1 MYASNIDKSG
11 KVHKGKYVRAGECV
25 FPFRYKN
32 KLYNK
37 CLDTGKGPWC
47 ATSVK
52 SKKAIDT
59 WGYCVDDDVVKA
71 AMNLKRIGRNKSNNV
86 VSNIKKSKRK
96 KSNNVV
102 SNTKK
107 KASLMRK
114 EFLKLSKKYQKH
126 KANQIIKKKMARK
139 IKSNNLRNTIRKIKS
154 KKNKNKK

>member
-11 KVHKGKYVRAGECV
+11 KVHKGKYVKAGKCV

-71 AMNLKRIGRNKSNNV
+71 AMRYRIENETKNV
-86 VSNIKKSKRK
+86 NQ
-96 KSNNVV
+96 
-102 SNTKK
+102 
-107 KASLMRK
+107 
-114 EFLKLSKKYQKH
+114 KYV
-126 KANQIIKKKMARK
+126 
-139 IKSNNLRNTIRKIKS
+139 T
-154 KKNKNKK
+154 

>member
-71 AMNLKRIGRNKSNNV
+71 AMNLKRMGK
-86 VSNIKKSKRK
+86 K

-102 SNTKK
+102 SKTKK
-107 KASLMRK
+107 RASLMRK

-126 KANQIIKKKMARK
+126 KANQIIKKKMAGK

>member
-47 ATSVK
+47 ATSLK

-71 AMNLKRIGRNKSNNV
+71 AMNLKRIGK
-86 VSNIKKSKRK
+86 K

-102 SNTKK
+102 SKTKK
-107 KASLMRK
+107 RASLMRK

-126 KANQIIKKKMARK
+126 KANQIVKKKMARK
-139 IKSNNLRNTIRKIKS
+139 IKSKNLRNTKRKLKS
-154 KKNKNKK
+154 RRNKK

>member
-11 KVHKGKYVRAGECV
+11 KVHKGKYVKAGKCV

-71 AMNLKRIGRNKSNNV
+71 AMNLKRIGK
-86 VSNIKKSKRK
+86 K

-102 SNTKK
+102 SKTKK
-107 KASLMRK
+107 RASLMRK

-139 IKSNNLRNTIRKIKS
+139 IKSTNLRNTIRKIKS
-154 KKNKNKK
+154 KKK

>member
-11 KVHKGKYVRAGECV
+11 KVHKGKYVKAGECV

-47 ATSVK
+47 ATSIK

-59 WGYCVDDDVVKA
+59 WGYCVDDDVVMA
-71 AMNLKRIGRNKSNNV
+71 AMNLKKM
-86 VSNIKKSKRK
+86 SKK

-102 SNTKK
+102 SKTKER
-107 KASLMRK
+107 AALMRK
-114 EFLKLSKKYQKH
+114 EFLKLSKKYKKF
-126 KANQIIKKKMARK
+126 KANQIIKKKMARR
-139 IKSNNLRNTIRKIKS
+139 IKSKNLRNTIRKIKS
-154 KKNKNKK
+154 KKNKNKNNSL